1 VPSEEVTLETELVSL
16 DSEAGVE
23 AAASDA
29 AAARGDA
36 AVVNPMVTAAGA
48 PVDGKND
55 EIVGLLGLSE
65 AAAAAAAPP
74 RRPGMSWQRGALT
87 MMAEVVG
94 TGVLGLAYAGA
105 RVGWALA
112 FSFLLFFGACSL
124 YSSLLLAYVH
134 KEHPSVDSYMAAADL
149 FFGARARRWTAAAVN
164 VNWLLVLPYYLMA
177 SANALAVAFWWSD
190 RCYWEWALA
199 SLVPVGL
206 LAQIRSLEALSTLS
220 SASVAAIAVVLVAI
234 VAALVAGGREDAGTA
249 SFGPPAGM
257 SVWDAFD
264 AISAMTFAYQGQSML
279 FEIASEMEDA
289 RDFGKAVK
297 ASGCGL
303 FAIYAVAMAAG
314 YYYRGAGVAAFLPDA
329 LDDSWL
335 KTALGVALYYHVI
348 VTYLVNNQ
356 PLTRKIV
363 DALWPAAAT
372 KKGAF
377 FVCTTPWVGDADLAM
392 LRKEGGQKK
401 HWR

>member
-1 VPSEEVTLETELVSL
+1 
-16 DSEAGVE
+16 
-23 AAASDA
+23 
-29 AAARGDA
+29 
-36 AVVNPMVTAAGA
+36 
-48 PVDGKND
+48 
-55 EIVGLLGLSE
+55 
-65 AAAAAAAPP
+65 
-74 RRPGMSWQRGALT
+74 
-87 MMAEVVG
+87 
-94 TGVLGLAYAGA
+94 
-105 RVGWALA
+105 
-112 FSFLLFFGACSL
+112 
-124 YSSLLLAYVH
+124 
-134 KEHPSVDSYMAAADL
+134 
-149 FFGARARRWTAAAVN
+149 
-164 VNWLLVLPYYLMA
+164 MA

-190 RCYWEWALA
+190 RCYWEWALV

-249 SFGPPAGM
+249 SLGPPAGM

-297 ASGCGL
+297 VSGCGL
-303 FAIYAVAMAAG
+303 FCIYAVAMAAG

-363 DALWPAAAT
+363 DALWPADAAAT
-372 KKGAF
+372 KKGDAA
-377 FVCTTPWVGDADLAM
+377 TGDARYARARWAAVTGVFLVWAFLIANLIPWFSDFQNIMGSMLGAPIMFAFPVAFYAADPKQAVNAAPAATKLA
-392 LRKEGGQKK
+392 LGVVGTIVLPLTWVVGSVAAVVGLADDWAAVGGVFACTPSGYS
-401 HWR
+401 